1 MEIKKM
7 ESENMGSEKIEDG
20 MQDRMQD
27 KKTMAKDL
35 TKGSVIKLLLL
46 FAAPLF
52 LSNALQAIYNIVD
65 MIVVG
70 QVIGG
75 DGMSAVA
82 IGGNVLGILNFIVMG
97 FAGAGQI
104 IIAKS
109 VGQKDFEAVK
119 RTIGT
124 MFTLLLA
131 AAVVMSVACF
141 FLRDWLLELV
151 NTPKEA
157 YQYTM
162 DYTLVCMA
170 GLVFIYGYNIVSAIM
185 RGMGDSKRPFMFVA
199 IASVINIILDIL
211 FVAVF
216 HMEVRGAALATV
228 IGQGISFLYALWYFY
243 QHKEAFGFDFKPR
256 SFIPDGA
263 TVRGLCALGIPMA
276 IQSAAITISM
286 TVVAAWV
293 NSFGVVY
300 SACAGVLN
308 KLNML
313 VGIMTMSLTT
323 AAGSMVGQNLGAK
336 KYNRISKILLSTTA
350 CTSVIVLIY
359 IAVLVLFPEMMI
371 GLFTSDAAILASAS
385 IIVLPSV
392 VNAFGSI
399 SRSFAFAIINGS
411 GNSKLNLL
419 VAIIDGMIARIAL
432 AYILGWKNGMGPQG
446 FWLGD
451 ALAGFVPFLIGF
463 TYFMSGSWKKEKTLD
478 MDL

>member
-1 MEIKKM
+1 MNE
-7 ESENMGSEKIEDG
+7 
-20 MQDRMQD
+20 

-35 TKGSVIKLLLL
+35 TEGSVLKLLLL

-52 LSNALQAIYNIVD
+52 VSNALQAIYNIVD

-75 DGMSAVA
+75 NGMSAVA
-82 IGGNVLGILNFIVMG
+82 TGGNVLSILNFIVMG

-104 IIAKS
+104 IIARS
-109 VGQKDFEAVK
+109 VGQKDSEAVRK
-119 RTIGT
+119 TIGT
-124 MFTLLLA
+124 MFTLLLS
-131 AAVVMSVACF
+131 AAVIMSVICF
-141 FLRDWLLELV
+141 FCREWLLKLV

-157 YQYTM
+157 YDYTM
-162 DYTLVCMA
+162 DYTLVCMV

-216 HMEVRGAALATV
+216 HWEVRGAALATV
-228 IGQGISFLYALWYFY
+228 IGQAVSFLYALWYFY
-243 QHKEAFGFDFKPR
+243 KHREEFGFDFKPR
-256 SFIPDGA
+256 SFIPSMN
-263 TVRGLCALGIPMA
+263 TVEKLCALGIPMA

-308 KLNML
+308 KLNLL
-313 VGIMTMSLTT
+313 VGILSQSLTT

-336 KYNRISKILLSTTA
+336 KYKRIPQILLSATA
-350 CTSVIVLIY
+350 CTLAIVSIYVVVLIS
-359 IAVLVLFPEMMI
+359 FPEMMV
-371 GLFTSDAAILASAS
+371 GLFTSDKVILASAA
-385 IIVLPSV
+385 IIILPSV
-392 VNAFGSI
+392 INSAGAVT
-399 SRSFAFAIINGS
+399 RSFAFAIINGS

-419 VAIIDGMIARIAL
+419 VAIIDGMIARISL
-432 AYILGWKNGMGPQG
+432 AYILGWKIGMGPQG

-451 ALAGFVPFLIGF
+451 ALAGFMPFLIGF
-463 TYFMSGSWKKEKTLD
+463 TYYLSGKWKD
-478 MDL
+478 